1 MYLSRSWIFILV
13 SQKRIIVENCFS
25 NIKKFGFFQRRKRR
39 GGLYDNDTLAKL
51 FTFACALHNA
61 EQQIDMIARCRPF
74 RGENVFLRNGTVRKV
89 QR

>member
-1 MYLSRSWIFILV
+1 MYLSCSWIFILV

-39 GGLYDNDTLAKL
+39 GGLYDNDTVAKL
-51 FTFACALHNA
+51 FIFACALHNA

-74 RGENVFLRNGTVRKV
+74 GEKTCFCGMAL
-89 QR
+89 

>member
-1 MYLSRSWIFILV
+1 MYLSCSSIFIVV

-39 GGLYDNDTLAKL
+39 GGLYDNDTVAKL
-51 FTFACALHNA
+51 FIFACALHNA

-74 RGENVFLRNGTVRKV
+74 GEKTCFCGMAP
-89 QR
+89 